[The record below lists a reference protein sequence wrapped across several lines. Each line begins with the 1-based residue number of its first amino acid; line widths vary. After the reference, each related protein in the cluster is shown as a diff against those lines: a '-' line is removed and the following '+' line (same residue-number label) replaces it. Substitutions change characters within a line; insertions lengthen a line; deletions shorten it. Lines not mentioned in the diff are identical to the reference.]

1 MNKVM
6 KKAVTAELALRQKLT
21 TIQGSFFARL
31 KDERGDVPGWVLV
44 VLMTTGLVTAIWTI
58 AAPRLTAILKNSLD
72 SMNGI
77 RQLNPQNRFRLH
89 LARED
94 GNVESALVIIP
105 LLILFLIGAQ
115 VIAATNLR
123 NADLAMAQGDA
134 AARAISQEF
143 QVGDDVLE
151 IGGRVEKIRVLV
163 THRSHSIPQL
173 VPGLVELLGGNPV
186 TDVVGIAVIEPSS
199 S

>member
-134 AARAISQEF
+134 AARAISQDF